1 MCEFVPVTE
10 DVADKVDETLE
21 VAHADREK
29 MDEVGVREGVE
40 EGEPP
45 VGLPLR
51 VAAPVEALGHT
62 VEEGVEVD
70 VDV

>member
-1 MCEFVPVTE
+1 
-10 DVADKVDETLE
+10 
-21 VAHADREK
+21 

-45 VGLPLR
+45 VELPLR
-51 VAAPVEALGHT
+51 VTAPVEALGHT